1 MVSALVAAKRVV
13 LGDLHHGDPHAV
25 GIFDPHL
32 DQSPRLLSRRSG
44 DRDTGVG
51 QPLVFTGDIPHL
63 KPYFE
68 PHRWLLGMTRDL
80 EQAVAQEV
88 DDAATLRWAELP
100 VDGQAE
106 DVAGEGM

>member
-1 MVSALVAAKRVV
+1 MV
-13 LGDLHHGDPHAV
+13 LGHLHHGNPHAV

-32 DQSPRLLSRRSG
+32 DESPGLPSGRPG
-44 DRDTGVG
+44 DRHTDGG

-68 PHRWLLGMTRDL
+68 PHGWLLGMTRDL

-100 VDGQAE
+100 IDGQAE
-106 DVAGEGM
+106 DVAVEGM